1 MKNKVGKNLMRVIA
15 ALCIVAMLPLTAM
28 AASATVTV
36 TTAGSGAAAFTETA
50 ANAPEIAAGAQI
62 QVAGTHSVPG
72 AEVTFLVAPEGA
84 TSPIQGIGQRT
95 SASAAGAFEINIL
108 LPADIAA
115 GTYYVK
121 VGGQDVDSPVVRYF
135 KIASQTPPVQQEAL
149 LVSITGPG
157 SVTSTGAYNGEI
169 SGSHT
174 GDYEIGSQFTLTA
187 VETDNSKFIH
197 WVDTRSG
204 RIVSTEP
211 AYTFSL
217 GTDTSL
223 VAAFR
228 AVDESGYII
237 FKEKN
242 NKVVVTQS
250 AAGDVTVPDDP
261 YTMGYEFDS
270 WVNPNGVPQK
280 FAAGDV
286 ISANT
291 FTNDIIF
298 TAHHT
303 VAGEMYQVNL
313 VNVDGMTSGTY
324 KYDTKLTVK
333 PAAAPQGQKFAYWQK
348 DGQII
353 SYEQSYTFYVGAYT
367 TTVEAVYVPETQE
380 VTPAPIIVMS
390 EPTIVQTNKIAFF
403 AERTLPSNYTL
414 IETGILLSSE
424 IGTEITVDNAAY
436 KSVSTSKDGNGQY
449 TIRKSGVTPGETWA
463 GRAYMIYRSGDEIVT
478 VYSNTVTKAFL

>member
-1 MKNKVGKNLMRVIA
+1 M
-15 ALCIVAMLPLTAM
+15 
-28 AASATVTV
+28 
-36 TTAGSGAAAFTETA
+36 
-50 ANAPEIAAGAQI
+50 
-62 QVAGTHSVPG
+62 
-72 AEVTFLVAPEGA
+72 
-84 TSPIQGIGQRT
+84 
-95 SASAAGAFEINIL
+95 
-108 LPADIAA
+108 
-115 GTYYVK
+115 
-121 VGGQDVDSPVVRYF
+121 VRYF

-211 AYTFSL
+211 AYTFL
-217 GTDTSL
+217 
-223 VAAFR
+223 AWH
-228 AVDESGYII
+228 GYLPCCGFPRCRRIGLYF

-313 VNVDGMTSGTY
+313 VNVDSGMTSGTY
-324 KYDTKLTVK
+324 K
-333 PAAAPQGQKFAYWQK
+333 
-348 DGQII
+348 I
-353 SYEQSYTFYVGAYT
+353 
-367 TTVEAVYVPETQE
+367 
-380 VTPAPIIVMS
+380 
-390 EPTIVQTNKIAFF
+390 
-403 AERTLPSNYTL
+403 
-414 IETGILLSSE
+414 
-424 IGTEITVDNAAY
+424 
-436 KSVSTSKDGNGQY
+436 
-449 TIRKSGVTPGETWA
+449 
-463 GRAYMIYRSGDEIVT
+463 
-478 VYSNTVTKAFL
+478 